1 MAGMRRVT
9 TLIAAAV
16 LATSSLGFTGLPSA
30 APASAEVR
38 TQGHQGGCSYCRI
51 YLKERQRNAGTT
63 ERANQNTPIAP
74 PSATHP
80 HVGSGIGPHA
90 NPVTGP
96 GVG

>member
-1 MAGMRRVT
+1 MRRVT

-16 LATSSLGFTGLPSA
+16 LATSGLGFTALPSA

-38 TQGHQGGCSYCRI
+38 AQGHQGGCSYCRI
-51 YLKERQRNAGTT
+51 YLKERQTKAGTT
-63 ERANQNTPIAP
+63 ERADQNTPIAP

-80 HVGSGIGPHA
+80 HADPGVGPHA